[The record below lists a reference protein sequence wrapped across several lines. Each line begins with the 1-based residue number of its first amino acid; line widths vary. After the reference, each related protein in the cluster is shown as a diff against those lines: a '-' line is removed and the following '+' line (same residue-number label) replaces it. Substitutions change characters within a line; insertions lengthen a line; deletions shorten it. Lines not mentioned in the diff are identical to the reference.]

1 MVEVAEYQADSGQT
15 RGKAGCSGGQA
26 RGQAGDERG
35 LLITLCKKME
45 KCGRKWK
52 IISTFV
58 PDSVKEN
65 QTDL

>member
-1 MVEVAEYQADSGQT
+1 VEVTEYQADSGQKKG
-15 RGKAGCSGGQA
+15 RLDVAEGRKV
-26 RGQAGDERG
+26 DERG